1 MNLQQL
7 IKLASEGQVRELEV
21 LSLEGGIYIV
31 RAHLLNGCHTLQ
43 DARGNTLHLRSTTHV
58 RDLLRDLPADPPAPP
73 CVWVQHVVHD
83 EMCGA
88 RQDAIAPLR
97 MPFSLASAW

>member
-31 RAHLLNGCHTLQ
+31 RAHLLHGCRTLQ
-43 DARGNTLHLRSTTHV
+43 NARGNTLHLRSTTHV
-58 RDLLRDLPADPPAPP
+58 RDLLRDLPASLSALP
-73 CVWVQHVVHD
+73 CVLVQHVVHD

-88 RQDAIAPLR
+88 RQGEIAPLR
-97 MPFSLASAW
+97 MPFSLAATW